1 MSIRHIRL
9 LYQKYKSMNIAVKA
23 SLWFALCSILQ
34 KGISVITLPIF
45 TRLMPTNQFGQY
57 SIFQTWYNILILIV
71 TLNIQSEIFN
81 KGLITNSE
89 AKDKYTANQ
98 VGLLLT
104 LSSIFLGIYLIFK
117 EKINQF
123 MGLTTFLMLVM
134 LIEILANAIIA
145 LWSAR
150 KRFDYEYL
158 NIVTVTIISSIL
170 NPVVGVIAVV
180 YSSDKAQ
187 ARIVSNA
194 VIPLLTSV
202 VILVSVAKKGKLFSN
217 YGWWKTAVIGSLPLI
232 PHYLSLILLN
242 QSDKLMINH
251 FCGPED
257 AAIYSVAHSA
267 GLLMTIVN
275 TSINGSFVPWVYTKL
290 KANDTEDIH
299 NVTLSLS
306 ASVLFCNVLLVWF
319 APEAIRILAAP
330 QYSMATYCLV
340 PIATSVFFFFVYT
353 IIVDIE
359 IYYGN
364 NHYVAIASVIA
375 AILNLV
381 LNYIFIPKYG
391 FLAAGY
397 TTLVSYCFT
406 MVIHCLFLKK
416 IQKNMKSTVRIID
429 YKNTVLLAISLILI
443 VSIAITLYSNFVIR
457 LLVALLVAVIFVIYR
472 NKILSAIRILKKK

>member
-1 MSIRHIRL
+1 MSIVRIKN
-9 LYQKYKSMNIAVKA
+9 LYLKYKSMNIAVKA

-89 AKDKYTANQ
+89 DKDKYTANQ

-104 LSSIFLGIYLIFK
+104 LSGIFVGVYFIFK
-117 EKINQF
+117 EKVNQF

-145 LWSAR
+145 LWFAR

-158 NIVTVTIISSIL
+158 KIITVTMISSIL

-194 VIPLLTSV
+194 IIPLMISV
-202 VILVSVAKKGKLFSN
+202 VILFSVVKKGKLFSN
-217 YGWWKTAVIGSLPLI
+217 YSWWKTAVMGSLPLI

-290 KANDTEDIH
+290 KVNDTENIH
-299 NVTLSLS
+299 NVTFSLS
-306 ASVLFCNVLLVWF
+306 AIVLFCNVILVWF

-353 IIVDIE
+353 VIVDIE
-359 IYYGN
+359 IYYGKN
-364 NHYVAIASVIA
+364 YYVAIASVIA

-406 MVIHCLFLKK
+406 MIIHCVFLKK
-416 IQKNMKSTVRIID
+416 IQKSVKSSVKIID
-429 YKNTVLLAISLILI
+429 YKNIVLLAIALIIL
-443 VSIAITLYSNFVIR
+443 VGIAVALYSNFAVR
-457 LLVALLVAVIFVIYR
+457 LIIVLFVAVIAVIHR
-472 NKILSAIRILKKK
+472 DKILSTVRVLKKK